1 MMAEKNKDQ
10 EKVVWKKNDQKRN
23 NPKKN
28 NQEKKNVR
36 QRVYISLMLT
46 LIALVAVTAATVAWF
61 SIADRTKVNTMGL
74 DIVADVEM
82 RMDLD
87 AHDTIDQYVRT
98 LSFESIQN
106 RIQREKGFSMSAT
119 PLSPVTT
126 SDYSTFTYEN
136 GKVAEA
142 TEGSY
147 LEFTLHFMAA
157 KDMIVHL
164 TSADSDTGKGDGT
177 MVSSSVAALPQTMRI
192 SFTAD
197 GQTWVYDPG
206 AGDFLS
212 SSGVVRV
219 FGLASAADMKVGDN
233 NALFTLKEGE
243 DKPVV
248 VHIWIEGTD
257 PACTDELKKADYSIR
272 LRFTGTDMNGKS
284 FTE

>member
-1 MMAEKNKDQ
+1 MMVDIRNKRNQDKKDQ
-10 EKVVWKKNDQKRN
+10 NKKIQN
-23 NPKKN
+23 KKIQN
-28 NQEKKNVR
+28 KKNVR
-36 QRVYISLMLT
+36 QRVYISFMLT

-142 TEGSY
+142 SEGSY

-177 MVSSSVAALPQTMRI
+177 MVSSGVAALPQAMRI

-212 SSGVVRV
+212 SSGAVKV
-219 FGLASAADMKVGDN
+219 FGLAPAADMKVGDN

-248 VHIWIEGTD
+248 VHIWLEGTD
-257 PACTDELKKADYSIR
+257 PQCTDELKKADYSIR

>member
-1 MMAEKNKDQ
+1 MMVEIRDKKDQ
-10 EKVVWKKNDQKRN
+10 DKKDQN
-23 NPKKN
+23 
-28 NQEKKNVR
+28 KKNVR

-126 SDYSTFTYEN
+126 SDYSTFRYEN

-177 MVSSSVAALPQTMRI
+177 MVSSGVAALPQAMRI

-206 AGDFLS
+206 AGDTSETL
-212 SSGVVRV
+212 GTAKT
-219 FGLASAADMKVGDN
+219 FGLAAASDMQLSDAN
-233 NALFTLKEGE
+233 SIFTLKEGE
-243 DKPVV
+243 DKTVV
-248 VHIWIEGTD
+248 VHIWLEGTD
-257 PACTDELKKADYSIR
+257 PQCTDELKKADYSIR

>member
-1 MMAEKNKDQ
+1 MMAEIRNKRDQDKKDQ
-10 EKVVWKKNDQKRN
+10 N
-23 NPKKN
+23 
-28 NQEKKNVR
+28 KKNVR

-142 TEGSY
+142 TGGSY

>member
-1 MMAEKNKDQ
+1 MMTDIRNKRDQDKKDQ
-10 EKVVWKKNDQKRN
+10 NKKIQ
-23 NPKKN
+23 
-28 NQEKKNVR
+28 NQKNVR

-87 AHDTIDQYVRT
+87 AHDTLDQYVRT

-164 TSADSDTGKGDGT
+164 TSAESDTGKGDGT

-212 SSGVVRV
+212 SSGAVRV
-219 FGLASAADMKVGDN
+219 FGLAPAADMKVGDN

-284 FTE
+284 FTEK

>member
-1 MMAEKNKDQ
+1 MMADIRNKRDQDKKDQ
-10 EKVVWKKNDQKRN
+10 NKKIQN
-23 NPKKN
+23 KKT
-28 NQEKKNVR
+28 VR

-147 LEFTLHFMAA
+147 LEFTLHFMAV

-164 TSADSDTGKGDGT
+164 TSAESDTGKGDGT
-177 MVSSSVAALPQTMRI
+177 MVSSGVAALPQAMRI

-212 SSGVVRV
+212 SSGAVKV
-219 FGLASAADMKVGDN
+219 FGLASAEDMKVGDN

-248 VHIWIEGTD
+248 VHIWLEGTD
-257 PACTDELKKADYSIR
+257 PQCTDELKKADYSIR

>member
-1 MMAEKNKDQ
+1 MMAEIRNKRNQDKKDQ
-10 EKVVWKKNDQKRN
+10 NKKIQN
-23 NPKKN
+23 
-28 NQEKKNVR
+28 KKNVR

-106 RIQREKGFSMSAT
+106 RIQREKGFSMGAT

-142 TEGSY
+142 SEGSY

-177 MVSSSVAALPQTMRI
+177 MVSSGVAALPQAMRI

-206 AGDFLS
+206 AGDLLS
-212 SSGVVRV
+212 SSGAARV
-219 FGLASAADMKVGDN
+219 FGLAPAADMKVGDN

-257 PACTDELKKADYSIR
+257 SACTDELKKADYSIR

>member
-1 MMAEKNKDQ
+1 MMADIRNKKDQ
-10 EKVVWKKNDQKRN
+10 DKKNQN
-23 NPKKN
+23 KN
-28 NQEKKNVR
+28 IQNKKNVR

-177 MVSSSVAALPQTMRI
+177 MVSSSVAALPQAMRI

-206 AGDFLS
+206 AGDTSETL
-212 SSGVVRV
+212 GTAKT
-219 FGLASAADMKVGDN
+219 FGLAAASDMQLSDAN
-233 NALFTLKEGE
+233 SIFTLKEGE
-243 DKPVV
+243 DKAVV
-248 VHIWIEGTD
+248 VHIWLEGTD
-257 PACTDELKKADYSIR
+257 LQCTDELKKADYSIR

>member
-1 MMAEKNKDQ
+1 MMADIRNKRDQ
-10 EKVVWKKNDQKRN
+10 DKKDRN
-23 NPKKN
+23 
-28 NQEKKNVR
+28 KKNVR

-177 MVSSSVAALPQTMRI
+177 MVSSSVASLPQAMRI

-197 GQTWVYDPG
+197 GQTWIYDPG
-206 AGDFLS
+206 MDDTSETLGTAKT
-212 SSGVVRV
+212 
-219 FGLASAADMKVGDN
+219 FGLAAVSDMQLSDAN
-233 NALFTLKEGE
+233 SIFTLKEGE
-243 DKPVV
+243 DKAVV
-248 VHIWIEGTD
+248 VHIWLEGTD
-257 PACTDELKKADYSIR
+257 PQCTDELKKADYSIR

-284 FTE
+284 FTEK